1 MKIAVCSY
9 DANHNTKSIDQ
20 KLKDKLINAGMILD
34 NYHPDIVISIG
45 GDGTL
50 LSAFHKYKERI
61 NDIKFLGIHT
71 GHLGFYTDWRS
82 ENISE
87 LVDHLVN
94 NDVSDIS
101 YPLVSANVT
110 YAEGQKKDNFLAL
123 NEISIKKEN
132 KTLICDVY
140 INGELFERFR
150 GDGLCISTP
159 TGSTGY
165 NKSLGGAVISPTLD
179 VFQLAEIASINNQVY
194 RTLGASII
202 LDKLTQV
209 KISMLSPDSISFNSD
224 QQLIFEKPISQVSFS
239 LSDKRIHFLDYS
251 KDSFISRVKN
261 SFIGKIQ

>member
-82 ENISE
+82 ENINE

-179 VFQLAEIASINNQVY
+179 VFQ
-194 RTLGASII
+194 
-202 LDKLTQV
+202 
-209 KISMLSPDSISFNSD
+209 
-224 QQLIFEKPISQVSFS
+224 
-239 LSDKRIHFLDYS
+239 
-251 KDSFISRVKN
+251 
-261 SFIGKIQ
+261 